1 MERTMVRLQLE
12 FPESRVK
19 AIEELMSLTGIL
31 TKKDFFNN
39 ALTLFKWAIEERRA
53 GRQIASLDGG
63 LYRELRMP
71 ALDSVEAA
79 GVVKPLREKE
89 VSA

>member
-1 MERTMVRLQLE
+1 V
-12 FPESRVK
+12 
-19 AIEELMSLTGIL
+19 

-53 GRQIASLDGG
+53 GRQIASLDGE

-79 GVVKPLREKE
+79 VVVKPPLEKE
-89 VSA
+89 ATATTR